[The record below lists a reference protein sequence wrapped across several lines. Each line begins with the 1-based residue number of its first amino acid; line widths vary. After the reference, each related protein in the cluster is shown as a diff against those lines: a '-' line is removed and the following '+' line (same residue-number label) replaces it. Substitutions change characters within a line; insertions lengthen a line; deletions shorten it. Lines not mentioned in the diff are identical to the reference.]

1 MEVSEPNVQ
10 GRVSPLK
17 RTRSPVG
24 RIKDSINHY
33 FFPNSGKDSTQ
44 LVEIT
49 VTEQESKI
57 DQLRTYLEELG
68 HPLDTIQ
75 LEKLLEGNS
84 WNVMEVADFCEDLIE
99 AEDGLVSDIR
109 KDVIMLGSENDR
121 FTSCYIDS
129 LMFAMFAKT
138 RSFDGLLFIQPEGIN
153 VRTLQTNLRLFVNR
167 LRKGKHINA
176 YMVKQLRECLF
187 DCGWIGK
194 DENENPT
201 QEDASELFLF
211 LSCLYELPYLPLGI
225 HLFHG
230 GSKDPND
237 ERVIT
242 ERLIQV
248 AIPGDP
254 HDETPVSLEEV
265 LITHFHDNVV
275 SGIKRFSS
283 DDVKQTE
290 IPVSAWQMLKLLPF
304 YSASNE
310 QGEKINAIESHFPT
324 NHLILPL
331 VLKRYGY
338 NEQTRPFRIK
348 KKIYIPASVN
358 FNSFVSSDAA
368 DEQCHC
374 GVDIQYRLKLRSV
387 VCHYGDSPT
396 HGHYKGYTLDDE
408 QDRWYR
414 LDDLD

>member
-1 MEVSEPNVQ
+1 
-10 GRVSPLK
+10 
-17 RTRSPVG
+17 
-24 RIKDSINHY
+24 DSINHY

-44 LVEIT
+44 LVELTI
-49 VTEQESKI
+49 TEQESKI

-68 HPLDTIQ
+68 HPLETIQ

-84 WNVMEVADFCEDLIE
+84 WNVMEVADYCDDLIE
-99 AEDGLVSDIR
+99 AEYGLVSDIR

-121 FTSCYIDS
+121 FTSCYI
-129 LMFAMFAKT
+129 
-138 RSFDGLLFIQPEGIN
+138 
-153 VRTLQTNLRLFVNR
+153 
-167 LRKGKHINA
+167 
-176 YMVKQLRECLF
+176 
-187 DCGWIGK
+187 

-283 DDVKQTE
+283 DDMKQTE

-310 QGEKINAIESHFPT
+310 Q
-324 NHLILPL
+324 
-331 VLKRYGY
+331 
-338 NEQTRPFRIK
+338 
-348 KKIYIPASVN
+348 
-358 FNSFVSSDAA
+358 
-368 DEQCHC
+368 
-374 GVDIQYRLKLRSV
+374 
-387 VCHYGDSPT
+387 
-396 HGHYKGYTLDDE
+396 
-408 QDRWYR
+408 
-414 LDDLD
+414 